1 MTTLL
6 TTHYLDEAE
15 RLCDRIAVVH
25 AGTIV
30 ALDSPKQLLAR
41 LGDDIVEVR
50 VTGSAQAAL
59 TRLRNHGLADEDA
72 FAIGS
77 TLTIPLHAH
86 SSQSIVDELRAGN
99 VDTPSVSVRKP
110 TLDDVYLQ
118 LTGDSL
124 AA

>member
-59 TRLRNHGLADEDA
+59 SRLRNRGLADDDA
-72 FAIGS
+72 FAIGA

-86 SSQSIVDELRAGN
+86 SSQAIVDELAAADVG
-99 VDTPSVSVRKP
+99 TPSVAVRKP

-118 LTGDSL
+118 LTGASL